1 VASSFPNG
9 TVFAVSTAVSAASV
23 VSSITNASEG
33 VATATAHGFT
43 DGDILIMTA
52 ASTRLDQRVVRV
64 SNDNT
69 NDFTLEGIN
78 TTSTTTYPSGFGAG
92 SAVEV
97 SSFVSLSQTT
107 NTATSGGEQQYF
119 QWVYLED
126 GKQRQRKTFKNARS
140 LQWTADYDP
149 SLSWHAALLAAD
161 EDGTTRVLRAT
172 LPNGSKIYWS
182 VEVSFDGEPTFN
194 TNQNQQVVATFSLV
208 NPVSTRYA
216 S

>member
-1 VASSFPNG
+1 MSSSFPNG
-9 TVFAVSTAVSAASV
+9 STFAISTVYDTAKTISAVS
-23 VSSITNASEG
+23 NANPG
-33 VATATAHGFT
+33 VATSTSHGLS
-43 DGDILIMTA
+43 DGDIMLLSL
-52 ASTRLDQRVVRV
+52 ASTRLDNRVVRV
-64 SNDNT
+64 SGSVT
-69 NDFTLEGIN
+69 NAFNLEGIN
-78 TTSTTTYPSGFGAG
+78 TTSTTLYPSGFGVGTAKE
-92 SAVEV
+92 ATT
-97 SSFVSLSQTT
+97 FVSLSQTT
-107 NTATSGGEQQYF
+107 GVESSGGEQQYF

>member
-1 VASSFPNG
+1 LSSSFPNG
-9 TVFAVSTAVSAASV
+9 TVFAISTAVAAAKTITSV
-23 VSSITNASEG
+23 SNANPG
-33 VATATAHGFT
+33 VAAATANGYS
-43 DGDILIMTA
+43 DGDILILTA

-64 SNDNT
+64 DNAAT
-69 NDFTLEGIN
+69 DAFDLEGIN
-78 TTSTTTYPSGFGAG
+78 TTSTTVYPSGFGAG

-149 SLSWHAALLAAD
+149 TLAWHTALLNAD
-161 EDGTTRVLRAT
+161 EDGTTRVLLAT

>member
-1 VASSFPNG
+1 MSSSFPNG
-9 TVFAVSTAVSAASV
+9 TVFSISTAVSASKV
-23 VSSITNASEG
+23 VTAISNAAQG
-33 VATATAHGFT
+33 VASSTAHGFT

-52 ASTRLDQRVVRV
+52 ASTRLDGRVVRV
-64 SNDNT
+64 ANDDT
-69 NDFTLEGIN
+69 NAFDLEGIN
-78 TTSTTTYPSGFGAG
+78 TSNTTLYPSGFGVG
-92 SAVEV
+92 SAVEA
-97 SSFVSLSQTT
+97 STFVALSQTT

-149 SLSWHAALLAAD
+149 TLAWHTALLNAD
-161 EDGTTRVLRAT
+161 EDGTTRVLLAT

>member
-1 VASSFPNG
+1 MASSFPNG
-9 TVFAVSTAVSAASV
+9 TVFSISTVAAAADV
-23 VSSITNASEG
+23 VTAITNASPG
-33 VATATAHGFT
+33 VASSTAHGNA
-43 DGDILIMTA
+43 DGAILIVTA
-52 ASTRLDQRVVRV
+52 ASTRLDQRPVRV
-64 SNDNT
+64 ASTAANT
-69 NDFTLEGIN
+69 FALEGID
-78 TTSTTTYPSGFGAG
+78 TTSTVLYPSGFGVG
-92 SAVEV
+92 SVIAV
-97 SSFVSLSQTT
+97 STFIALSQTT
-107 NTATSGGEQQYF
+107 NTASSGGEQQYF

-149 SLSWHAALLAAD
+149 TLSWHAALLTAD
-161 EDGTTRVLRAT
+161 EDGSTRVLLAT

-208 NPVSTRYA
+208 NPSSTRYA